1 MRQRKRDEMKREVAY
16 MLVVN
21 EAGDVEHI
29 ICKTKTAD
37 RKCRSCPF
45 KKECGRCG
53 SVFETWDEYCD
64 AIKGEEER

>member
-1 MRQRKRDEMKREVAY
+1 